1 MNRKKSFPFFL
12 AMTACLSLGL
22 GGIQSKAYTEEEK
35 AYIKSMLQAY
45 GYSPDM
51 AGANQAYQDYL
62 SGKYNDI
69 CEQYG
74 LPKQN
79 VGADTS
85 GSSDGQGSGETAASG
100 DGSQSSGTAED
111 DGRIHFNQARSEEGV
126 YSVTL
131 KEIWVEDAVQAPVVT
146 AESSRIDSQETDM
159 QYADLVFEVT
169 NEGAEDMNVSEL
181 LRLTLNDHTTD
192 YTESLIRKESAHG
205 TDLTE
210 ETTLAAG
217 ETGIFHYITLVPKT
231 SESFIGKATLNG
243 TFYEIRFDTRTNPG
257 SRERLEAGQTLESAD
272 FAAVTISSW
281 VLGASGTDSAENETE
296 AQEAAAEGEKKG
308 TMEAGIEETEN
319 AARVENNGMTVDNSS
334 ENLVGGAKKLR
345 LNANVK
351 NLSEEEKSSDGY
363 LGLLILA
370 DGNIYRGQVTG
381 GGSLA
386 SGEEREVTLEAVLP
400 GDVTEENAEILVY
413 FDGTWYAL

>member
-1 MNRKKSFPFFL
+1 MNRKKSITFFL
-12 AMTACLSLGL
+12 TLAACLSLGL
-22 GGIQSKAYTEEEK
+22 GSIQSKAYTDEEK

-79 VGADTS
+79 VGAGTS
-85 GSSDGQGSGETAASG
+85 GSSDGQGSGDTAASSNA
-100 DGSQSSGTAED
+100 SQSSGTAQD

-131 KEIWVEDAVQAPVVT
+131 KEIWVEDAVQAPVIT
-146 AESSRIDSQETDM
+146 AESNRIDSQETDM

-169 NEGAEDMNVSEL
+169 NEGTEDMDVSEL
-181 LRLTLNDHTTD
+181 LTLTLNDHTAD
-192 YTESLIRKESAHG
+192 YEESLIRKESDHG
-205 TDLTE
+205 ADLIEDTV
-210 ETTLAAG
+210 LAAG
-217 ETGIFHYITLVPKT
+217 ETGNFHYMILVPKT

-243 TFYEIRFDTRTNPG
+243 ISYEIRFDTTTHPG
-257 SRERLEAGQTLESAD
+257 NREKLEAGQALETAD
-272 FAAVTISSW
+272 FAAVTIGSW
-281 VLGASGTDSAENETE
+281 ALETSETDSEEVEQETTAE
-296 AQEAAAEGEKKG
+296 
-308 TMEAGIEETEN
+308 
-319 AARVENNGMTVDNSS
+319 VENTGAAVDNSS
-334 ENLVGGAKKLR
+334 ENLVGGVKKLH
-345 LNANVK
+345 LTANVK
-351 NLSEEEKSSDGY
+351 NLSEEEKASDAY
-363 LGLLILA
+363 LGILVLA
-370 DGNIYRGQVTG
+370 DGNSYRGQVTA
-381 GGSLA
+381 SETLA
-386 SGEEREVTLEAVLP
+386 SGEEKEVALEVLLP